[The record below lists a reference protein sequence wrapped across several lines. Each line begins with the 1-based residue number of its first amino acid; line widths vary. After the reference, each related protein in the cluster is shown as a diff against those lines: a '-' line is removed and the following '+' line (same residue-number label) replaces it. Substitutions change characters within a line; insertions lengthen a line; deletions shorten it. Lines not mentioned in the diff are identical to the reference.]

1 MKKSHTLLFIAV
13 TMLMTSCGN
22 TETKDAPATA
32 EAPAT
37 VAEAPAATPPPK
49 VDSATAVQNWM
60 AYATPGE
67 VHKMLAT
74 REGKWA
80 TETQSWMA
88 EGAPP
93 QTSKGEAQFKMI
105 MGGRYLQSMYK
116 GDMMGMPFEGM
127 GMTGYDNSK
136 KMIVESWVDN
146 MGTGLMTLEGS
157 YDAATKTQETKGK
170 MIDPSTNTE
179 CMTRNVVKYTDDTH
193 MTMEMYVTPQG
204 GKEMKSME
212 IKYTKK

>member
-1 MKKSHTLLFIAV
+1 MS
-13 TMLMTSCGN
+13 SCAN
-22 TETKDAPATA
+22 TENKEEAATT

-49 VDSATAVQNWM
+49 VDSATAMQNWID
-60 AYATPGE
+60 YATPGE
-67 VHKMLAT
+67 IHKMLAT

-80 TETQSWMA
+80 TETQSWVA

-93 QTSKGEAQFKMI
+93 QTSKGEAQFKMV

-116 GDMMGMPFEGM
+116 GDLMGLPFEGM
-127 GMTGYDNSK
+127 GMTAYDNSK

-193 MTMEMYVTPQG
+193 MTMEMYVTPMG
-204 GKEMKSME
+204 GKEMKNME